1 MYQGWQQNYMTY
13 GGGFQTAPL
22 QQSFQ
27 EPIPKPPLR
36 VKLTPRERGSYN
48 IFISQADP
56 DGKNRVEG
64 PQAVEFFKRSGLP
77 TDVLKTIWNISTPEG
92 ESYLDRERFY
102 VAMRLIALAQEGKPV
117 TEQSIYD
124 DVQAGI
130 PKFQSSIVVKDKWE
144 IDSADK
150 EKYSRAFKSCSGGKG
165 FLDTN
170 EAINVFRETGIKSEY
185 LKKIW
190 NLSDPEDSGE
200 FRENQFMVAMHLVS
214 RVKNLSE
221 PVPDELPPVLKKII
235 QARPQE
241 VAKVQVSEPVVDS
254 LQEAFSIQQLTKYP
268 NLAPAGTGQ
277 AISAAPQFQTM
288 QNFKINLDE
297 GIGNTMG
304 SMASLNSMNSINLI
318 NSGAGNKVKVE
329 SNDDLLME
337 SNSIVKPVLTESPKD
352 KGDKG
357 WSSVERKSIEV
368 KSIERK
374 SIEGRVEIG
383 SRKDEELSEQID
395 RIEEKIQKKFREW
408 RDLRA
413 KLSLE
418 REKGQMLNSKMQDLN
433 GKYLK
438 ELSQSILSILDE

>member
-1 MYQGWQQNYMTY
+1 MTY
-13 GGGFQTAPL
+13 GNNFQTAPL
-22 QQSFQ
+22 QPSFQ
-27 EPIPKPPLR
+27 EPVAKPPLR

-56 DGKNRVEG
+56 DGHNRVEG

-77 TDVLKTIWNISTPEG
+77 TETLKTIWNISTPEG
-92 ESYLDRERFY
+92 ENYLDRERFY

-117 TEQSIYD
+117 SEQSIYD

-130 PKFQSSIVVKDKWE
+130 PKFQSSVVVKDKWE
-144 IDSADK
+144 VDSADK
-150 EKYSRAFKSCSGGKG
+150 EKYSRAFKSSSGGKG

-170 EAINVFRETGIKSEY
+170 EAIAVFRETGIKSDY

-200 FRENQFMVAMHLVS
+200 FRENQFIVAMHLVS

-221 PVPDELPPVLKKII
+221 PVPDELPPALKRII

-241 VAKVQVSEPVVDS
+241 AAKLQAVEPAVDS

-268 NLAPAGTGQ
+268 NLPPVAGNPPL
-277 AISAAPQFQTM
+277 SAAPQFQTM
-288 QNFKINLDE
+288 QPIKINLDE
-297 GIGNTMG
+297 AKNPTMASMS
-304 SMASLNSMNSINLI
+304 SMASMASMSSMSSMASSNANKGKADNS
-318 NSGAGNKVKVE
+318 
-329 SNDDLLME
+329 DDLLLGP
-337 SNSIVKPVLTESPKD
+337 SVPQPVLSDSPKGKVD
-352 KGDKG
+352 KSEKG
-357 WSSVERKSIEV
+357 WTAVERKSNEM
-368 KSIERK
+368 KSSGRK
-374 SIEGRVEIG
+374 SLEGRAEIG
-383 SRKDEELSEQID
+383 SRTEEELSEQID
-395 RIEEKIQKKFREW
+395 RAEEKIQKRFREW

-418 REKGQMLNSKMQDLN
+418 REKGQMLNSKLQETN
-433 GKYLK
+433 AKYLK

>member
-1 MYQGWQQNYMTY
+1 MTY
-13 GGGFQTAPL
+13 GGGFQTAPP
-22 QQSFQ
+22 QASFQ

-77 TDVLKTIWNISTPEG
+77 TDTLKTIWNISTPEG

-130 PKFQSSIVVKDKWE
+130 PKLQSSVVVKDKWE

-170 EAINVFRETGIKSEY
+170 EAISVFRETGIKSEY

-241 VAKVQVSEPVVDS
+241 AKLQVSEPVVDS

-268 NLAPAGTGQ
+268 NLGPVANNPP
-277 AISAAPQFQTM
+277 ISAAPQFQTM
-288 QNFKINLDE
+288 QAFKINLDE
-297 GIGNTMG
+297 GQNTTMG
-304 SMASLNSMNSINLI
+304 SMASLNSMNSINAL
-318 NSGAGNKVKVE
+318 NSNKGKVE
-329 SNDDLLME
+329 SSDDLLMD
-337 SNSIVKPVLTESPKD
+337 SHSAIKPVLSESPKG
-352 KGDKG
+352 KIEKVDKG
-357 WSSVERKSIEV
+357 WSSVERKSIEG

-383 SRKDEELSEQID
+383 NRKDEELSEQID
-395 RIEEKIQKKFREW
+395 RIEEKVQKKFREW

-418 REKGQMLNSKMQDLN
+418 REKGQMLSSKLQDMN